1 MENMAHENPEVDDEV
16 IVELLLKEIT
26 ELVIDQGLLSGK
38 ALKEDRVTNFVHP
51 EKLKVIGRINT
62 IDVNVSCFVFYQQKL
77 VDLSLGDSPLSHGEI
92 FELCK
97 RAVEYSVRTN
107 HPKFLNQLYHGA
119 DPVGLAGAWLSEA
132 LNTNL

>member
-51 EKLKVIGRINT
+51 EKLKVIWLNEYDRCECFMLCFLSTEVGRSIA
-62 IDVNVSCFVFYQQKL
+62 
-77 VDLSLGDSPLSHGEI
+77 
-92 FELCK
+92 
-97 RAVEYSVRTN
+97 R
-107 HPKFLNQLYHGA
+107 
-119 DPVGLAGAWLSEA
+119 
-132 LNTNL
+132 